1 MNLGRHFRPRGSY
14 RLTASPLSAESI
26 VWLHGAGSV
35 EARVSRAGRESKR
48 GLTVRRTILGQ
59 LIVGKPVAGKL
70 VPRKLVPR
78 RLLPRKMEKLN
89 SKLHRSTVSPLFLL
103 ATVVLL
109 TTVAPFLQAR
119 EKDKLSYG
127 EGLIVNVPFTEAEVE
142 QVVQDVTQNGIIRGT
157 KEYNKDEYVA
167 GAKAADSTHAFP
179 PWTGGG
185 KVLYKVRLQA
195 LDPRNFKDG
204 GDVGTL
210 AVRYVLQPQGDKNT
224 VLRID
229 AVFVEDFRHTVHA
242 SNGSVEGSEYK
253 DIKDHLDSIELMK
266 QQTIEAEKELQSQ
279 RSNKQPQAMNESTS
293 AAAPPAVPAVAPPPA
308 PAPAEVASTRAAPAG
323 VANDGP
329 TSEPRT
335 SNPTPPP
342 NSALQSAAVSSVSGQ
357 SVSSQSVSGEV
368 ASGVSLEQH
377 VQDLR
382 RQIERL
388 VKSPGAPLKSAP
400 FHTAS
405 TLSALTTG
413 TEVLILISTPYW
425 YGVETRDG
433 QHGWVFRD
441 SLESLP

>member
-1 MNLGRHFRPRGSY
+1 M
-14 RLTASPLSAESI
+14 
-26 VWLHGAGSV
+26 
-35 EARVSRAGRESKR
+35 
-48 GLTVRRTILGQ
+48 ILGQ
-59 LIVGKPVAGKL
+59 LIVDKPVAGIL
-70 VPRKLVPR
+70 ALRKLV
-78 RLLPRKMEKLN
+78 LRKMEKLT

-103 ATVVLL
+103 ATFAWLA
-109 TTVAPFLQAR
+109 TVAPFLQAR

-142 QVVQDVTQNGIIRGT
+142 QVVRDVTQNGIIRGT
-157 KEYNKDEYVA
+157 KEYNKDEYVV
-167 GAKAADSTHAFP
+167 GAKPADSTHAFP
-179 PWTGGG
+179 PWTEGG
-185 KVLYKVRLQA
+185 KVFYKVRLQT
-195 LDPRNFKDG
+195 LDPRNFKDA

-210 AVRYVLQPQGDKNT
+210 AVRYVLRPQGDKNT

-229 AVFVEDFRHTVHA
+229 AVFVEDFRHTMHA

-253 DIKDHLDSIELMK
+253 DIKDHLDAIELMK
-266 QQTIEAEKELQSQ
+266 QQTIEAEQERQSQ
-279 RSNKQPQAMNESTS
+279 LSKKRLQPMNDSTS
-293 AAAPPAVPAVAPPPA
+293 AAARPALPTVAPAPA
-308 PAPAEVASTRAAPAG
+308 PAPAEVASTRAVPAG

-329 TSEPRT
+329 TREPRN
-335 SNPTPPP
+335 SNPIPPP
-342 NSALQSAAVSSVSGQ
+342 TSAAQSAAVSSVWG
-357 SVSSQSVSGEV
+357 QSVSGEV
-368 ASGVSLEQH
+368 GSGVSLEQH

-382 RQIERL
+382 RQVERL